1 MIWRFACT
9 APQIHVI
16 ACGEKGSRANVN
28 KVMNAC
34 TEAKSVGLALQL
46 DYFCFHTYYN
56 HTDPRYPGLVKYF
69 VNADVDTFWIL
80 PIAEKVS
87 FPDDIDWYCGKCDQ
101 LFYIKDPRPCSRCE
115 SFSRFNMPQGIHSLA
130 LDFMIWHEPDICE
143 PDIYDLPKGTMELC
157 MRYDVKELLLVV
169 GYYAPVPSERDPA
182 LVAPCQSPPLTW
194 LHLSQELDL
203 PPTRDLQILESAK
216 PIWQDLEES
225 LARQIEEIREQRAK
239 DRQAAIDC
247 KCAWNELHLLFNTSV
262 AGEASSFEQID
273 SYTFERWHELRDLS
287 KWTPPKFKFVE
298 AW

>member
-1 MIWRFACT
+1 
-9 APQIHVI
+9 
-16 ACGEKGSRANVN
+16 
-28 KVMNAC
+28 
-34 TEAKSVGLALQL
+34 
-46 DYFCFHTYYN
+46 
-56 HTDPRYPGLVKYF
+56 
-69 VNADVDTFWIL
+69 
-80 PIAEKVS
+80 
-87 FPDDIDWYCGKCDQ
+87 
-101 LFYIKDPRPCSRCE
+101 
-115 SFSRFNMPQGIHSLA
+115 MPQGIHSLA
-130 LDFMIWHEPDICE
+130 LDFMIWHE

-157 MRYDVKELLLVV
+157 MRYDVKKLLLVV

-182 LVAPCQSPPLTW
+182 LVAPCQSSLLIW

-247 KCAWNELHLLFNTSV
+247 KCAWNELQLLFNTSV

-273 SYTFERWHELRDLS
+273 SYAFERWHELRDLS